1 MEEVN
6 QNIQKTKKI
15 NIFSSKNIH
24 EITPEKD
31 IKYRGPLS
39 YRHLRI
45 LGWLFLAISQVG
57 VMMGFAVTLNNAPTM
72 FGNAP
77 QILQFFLN
85 FMSPLFIVA
94 AFSRVL
100 NQKNGYKKQI
110 IIYGGGAILIVLAFL
125 LIFLHYIVG
134 IYKTLDPTSTI
145 GMAQQF
151 LQVLASSKGFLAFNI
166 MLDLLLSTLVEF
178 FINYTPKKF
187 FQGKQIYIFRSF
199 VALPIIYEIT
209 SIVIK
214 ILCTNSVVSISPFV
228 FPFLTTKPPLTFFVF
243 LIMSLFFKRRERRFY
258 KMGKTKEDYE
268 KFKNTNLNSVQFS
281 IYLSI
286 VIAIAAAF
294 DFLIVFTIS
303 LVLSSQPM
311 PVEFVDKADF
321 VFANINSVYSW
332 GFGQT
337 VPLLLIVP
345 IIILFDYTKT
355 YKDNK
360 LDIFI
365 PAAGIA
371 LTLII
376 YLEGGFQVITNY
388 FKDMGSKDNTESF
401 QIEAIKQAIHKI
413 LRK

>member
-1 MEEVN
+1 MEETN
-6 QNIQKTKKI
+6 QNIQETKKI
-15 NIFSSKNIH
+15 NIFSFKNIH
-24 EITPEKD
+24 EVTPEKD
-31 IKYRGPLS
+31 IKFRGPLS

-57 VMMGFAVTLNNAPTM
+57 VLMGFAVLLNNAPTM
-72 FGNAP
+72 FGEAP

-85 FMSPLFIVA
+85 FMSPLFIIA

-134 IYKTLDPTSTI
+134 IYKTLDPSSTLER
-145 GMAQQF
+145 AQLF
-151 LQVLASSKGFLAFNI
+151 LQILASNNGFLAFNI

-178 FINYTPKKF
+178 FINYTPKKY

-199 VALPIIYEIT
+199 VALPIIYEIA
-209 SIVIK
+209 SIIVK
-214 ILCTNSVVSISPFV
+214 ILCTNSVVFISPFV
-228 FPFLTTKPPLTFFVF
+228 YPFLTTKPPLTFVVF
-243 LIMSLFFKRRERRFY
+243 LIMSLFFKRRERHFY

-281 IYLSI
+281 VYLSI
-286 VIAIAAAF
+286 VIAIAAAV
-294 DFLIVFTIS
+294 DFLILFTIS
-303 LVLSSQPM
+303 LVLSLQPM
-311 PVEFVDKADF
+311 PAEFVDKADF
-321 VFANINSVYSW
+321 ISANINSAYSW

-371 LTLII
+371 LTAVI

-388 FKDMGSKDNTESF
+388 FKDMAETSSEKPLSF
-401 QIEAIKQAIHKI
+401 EIIKQTVCKI
-413 LRK
+413 LRR